1 MCKIR
6 INSRIRAI
14 FLVIIGIFSINSVK
28 VHGDYHFLNNRG
40 FIHILYDEKE
50 RQVFKK
56 LYDYMDTTHWS
67 YRRYQIEELL
77 PEEFKKMSEKKK
89 TGIMYA
95 VSKRGFKYAFGEV
108 LHKVM
113 PAFPLD
119 DEEAVKL
126 ASIYLGVRP
135 EDILDAAFRNRA
147 QYMACDG
154 YGYSDYNTIFRKIS
168 KSSRFY
174 FIDLR
179 TYLETVYRDR

>member
-14 FLVIIGIFSINSVK
+14 FLVVIGIFAINSVK
-28 VHGDYHFLNNRG
+28 IHGDYHFLNNRG
-40 FIHILYDEKE
+40 FIHVLYDEKE

-77 PEEFKKMSEKKK
+77 PEEFKKMFENKK

-126 ASIYLGVRP
+126 ASIYLGVEP
-135 EDILDAAFRNRA
+135 EDIRDAAFRNRA

-154 YGYSDYNTIFRKIS
+154 YGYSDYNAMVRKIN
-168 KSSRFY
+168 KLSRFY
-174 FIDLR
+174 FIDFKV
-179 TYLETVYRDR
+179 YIETVHGDR

>member
-1 MCKIR
+1 MGKMR
-6 INSRIRAI
+6 IFSTAKAI

-28 VHGDYHFLNNRG
+28 VHGDYHFLNNKG

-95 VSKRGFKYAFGEV
+95 ISKRGFKYAFGEV